1 LLSYNNNMLGEQIG
15 EIKGKVME
23 VRIFGHGKTYN

>member
-1 LLSYNNNMLGEQIG
+1 MLGEQIG

-23 VRIFGHGKTYN
+23 VRIFGRGKTYN